1 MIIGW
6 LKEGCRLKLHGMA
19 VFMLARLDYGAI
31 YSGWEL
37 ELWVE
42 PSCEESCEAGMNC
55 YLK

>member
-6 LKEGCRLKLHGMA
+6 LKEGCSLKLHGMA